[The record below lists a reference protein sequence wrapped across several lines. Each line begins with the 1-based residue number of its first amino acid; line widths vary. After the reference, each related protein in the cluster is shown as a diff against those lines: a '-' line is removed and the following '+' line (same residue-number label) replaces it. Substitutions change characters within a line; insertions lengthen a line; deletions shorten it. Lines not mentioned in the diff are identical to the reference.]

1 MSKEFGKSVCIWTA
15 IAVWMCAAPAA
26 AQPAAE
32 ANRFAVLV
40 FTKTGGFR
48 HDSIPAGITAI
59 RSLGNEHGFTVV
71 NSEEASVFNEADL
84 DVMMRVKRVFN
95 PNGLLNPAKIF
106 PSRRG
111 CTEIGK
117 HTTTSTAEI
126 GKRVEEILLASP
138 SGRGSSA
145 EIAREAQS
153 PTGRRLKEKLRD

>member
-71 NSEEASVFNEADL
+71 NSEETSIFNEVELAKYL
-84 DVMMRVKRVFN
+84 VIVF
-95 PNGLLNPAKIF
+95 LN
-106 PSRRG
+106 
-111 CTEIGK
+111 
-117 HTTTSTAEI
+117 TTVDI
-126 GKRVEEILLASP
+126 LNFVEQAALETFIRH
-138 SGRGSSA
+138 GG
-145 EIAREAQS
+145 
-153 PTGRRLKEKLRD
+153 